1 VRSLKLILENR
12 KYIPVEII
20 RKYINARKV
29 FRFFAEW
36 LTDYPQVRTAYID
49 VVKNEIKGVN
59 V

>member
-1 VRSLKLILENR
+1 MCSERDTHLCD
-12 KYIPVEII
+12 
-20 RKYINARKV
+20 NARKV